1 MKLMFAIPL
10 VFLLIVGLLFL
21 FRTLYVQVKPQQKEF
36 MSGEVPKKMP
46 DGFYNGSVGLSQT
59 AWLGKRFNAEKQAGI
74 NKFKNEDGDI
84 VEVFPFVTY
93 IGKGLIDKEK
103 DVIKI
108 DYSKNRSPWW
118 IRFILDEII
127 EVGPGSYLGKVHIN
141 IIPGM
146 PFTVGYFRLTK

>member
-1 MKLMFAIPL
+1 MFAIPL
-10 VFLLIVGLLFL
+10 IFLLIVGLLFL

-36 MSGEVPKKMP
+36 MSGEIPKKMP

-74 NKFKNEDGDI
+74 NKFKNEDDDV

-118 IRFILDEII
+118 IRFILDEIV
-127 EVGPGSYLGKVHIN
+127 EVGPDSYLGKVHIN